1 MNTLTEQKTAVQILS
16 SRVHALEK
24 SLANCREASRKM
36 AAQLLCVMDA
46 QEKMGNPVKIRVPD
60 EIRKDRCR
68 DKHAINRRFAIW
80 RVMWE
85 NGMTDSEISK
95 EYGVDRHAVQNARL
109 RGWKSAYSRDWE

>member
-60 EIRKDRCR
+60 EIKKDRCR

-80 RVMWE
+80 RVMYE
-85 NGMTDSEISK
+85 NGMTESEIS
-95 EYGVDRHAVQNARL
+95 EQYNVDRNAIRNARL
-109 RGWKSAYSRDWE
+109 RGWRSGWARK